1 MIKSYGIPG
10 ESQET
15 RTALDQPAPYV
26 LMSSDR
32 PAPHYICQVV
42 DGVGVWVEPAPA
54 VQSCTKRQ
62 GELVLLDEPSPSE
75 NHPSFLHWLEAH
87 IAAEQDPIENRRM
100 QAYFNAATWSSD
112 DPFVVHAW
120 QAAGRDLTE
129 LPPLFARANTL

>member
-1 MIKSYGIPG
+1 MQKVFAEVGNSLQQIGG
-10 ESQET
+10 
-15 RTALDQPAPYV
+15 DCPAGWIE
-26 LMSSDR
+26 MSEQR
-32 PAPHYICQVV
+32 PNAHFVAELV
-42 DGVGVWVEPAPA
+42 DGVAVWVAPAPA

-87 IAAEQDPIENRRM
+87 IDAEQDPIEKRRM

-112 DPFVVHAW
+112 DPFVMHAW

-129 LPPLFARANTL
+129 LPSLFARANTL